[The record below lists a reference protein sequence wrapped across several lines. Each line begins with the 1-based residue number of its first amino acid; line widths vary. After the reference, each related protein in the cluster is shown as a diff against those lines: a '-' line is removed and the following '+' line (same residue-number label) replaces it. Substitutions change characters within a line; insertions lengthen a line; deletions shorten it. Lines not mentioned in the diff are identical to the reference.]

1 MMKSVR
7 SFPLSGSTDPI
18 KDPCMIFLKTVLRLV
33 LIPAFLLTPAALLA
47 DTNCEEGT
55 GPLNTAQPQGM
66 TPQEIIQKFAAREEV
81 FRQARNNYVY
91 TQDITVQE
99 LDGATVT
106 GEFRLV
112 QDITYDDKG
121 VRQENV
127 TYAPQSSLRQL
138 QLSREDTEDFRNK
151 MAFIMTTSDLPQYN
165 LLYVG
170 QQRQDEI
177 ETYVFDVAPKTI
189 VKGQRYFQGRIWVDN
204 RDFQIVKSCGK
215 TVPEAIANTK
225 KKKNIQENLS
235 PKFVTYREQI
245 DGQYW
250 FPTYIRADDTLHFR
264 NQDVH
269 MREII
274 KLTNYKRF
282 GSKTKI
288 IYKGEA
294 KEDPTDNPKDKSKD
308 NSKVNP
314 KPPDKKP

>member
-1 MMKSVR
+1 
-7 SFPLSGSTDPI
+7 
-18 KDPCMIFLKTVLRLV
+18 MIFLKTVLRLV
-33 LIPAFLLTPAALLA
+33 LILAFLLMPAALLA

-55 GPLNTAQPQGM
+55 GPLNTAQPQGL

-99 LDGATVT
+99 LDGNTVS

-138 QLSREDTEDFRNK
+138 ILSREDYEDFRSK

-170 QQRQDEI
+170 QQKQDEI
-177 ETYVFDVAPKTI
+177 DTYVFDTAPKTI

-264 NQDVH
+264 NNDVH

-288 IYKGEA
+288 IFKGEA
-294 KEDPTDNPKDKSKD
+294 KDDPKDKPKDNPKD
-308 NSKVNP
+308 NP
-314 KPPDKKP
+314 TTPEKKP

>member
-1 MMKSVR
+1 MLLSCHAAPPARMLVGSKDLMKELEMNSSKAGLRALLFSV
-7 SFPLSGSTDPI
+7 
-18 KDPCMIFLKTVLRLV
+18 
-33 LIPAFLLTPAALLA
+33 LLLMPAALHA
-47 DTNCEEGT
+47 DTNCDDGT
-55 GPLNTAQPQGM
+55 GPLNPALPQGI
-66 TPQEIIQKFAAREEV
+66 TVQEIIQKFAAREEI

-99 LDGATVT
+99 IDGNSVS

-121 VRQENV
+121 NRVEVV
-127 TYAPQSSLRQL
+127 TLAPQSSLHQL
-138 QLSREDTEDFRNK
+138 SLSREDYEDFRTK
-151 MAFIMTTSDLPQYN
+151 MAFIMTTDDVPHYN

-170 QQRQDEI
+170 QQHLDEVD
-177 ETYVFDVAPKTI
+177 TYVFDVAPKTI
-189 VKGQRYFQGRIWVDN
+189 EKGQRYFQGRVWVEIHDL
-204 RDFQIVKSCGK
+204 QIVKSCGK

-225 KKKNIQENLS
+225 KKKNVEENLS

-264 NQDVH
+264 FADIH

-282 GSKTKI
+282 GAKTTI

-294 KEDPTDNPKDKSKD
+294 KEDPKEPKE
-308 NSKVNP
+308 P
-314 KPPDKKP
+314 AKKP

>member
-1 MMKSVR
+1 MS
-7 SFPLSGSTDPI
+7 
-18 KDPCMIFLKTVLRLV
+18 FLKTVLRLV
-33 LIPAFLLTPAALLA
+33 LISAFLLAPAALLA

-55 GPLNTAQPQGM
+55 GPLNPAQPQGM
-66 TPQEIIQKFAAREEV
+66 TPQEIIQKFAAREEI

-99 LDGATVT
+99 LDGATVS

-127 TYAPQSSLRQL
+127 TYAPQNSLRQII
-138 QLSREDTEDFRNK
+138 LSREDYEDFRSK
-151 MAFIMTTSDLPQYN
+151 MAFIMTTADLPEYN

-288 IYKGEA
+288 IFKGEA
-294 KEDPTDNPKDKSKD
+294 KDDPTDKPKDNPKD
-308 NSKVNP
+308 NP
-314 KPPDKKP
+314 KTPDKKP

>member
-1 MMKSVR
+1 
-7 SFPLSGSTDPI
+7 
-18 KDPCMIFLKTVLRLV
+18 MIFFKTVLRLV
-33 LIPAFLLTPAALLA
+33 LIPALLLTPTALLA
-47 DTNCEEGT
+47 DTNCDEGT
-55 GPLNTAQPQGM
+55 GPLNPAQPQGM

-99 LDGATVT
+99 LDGTTVT

-127 TYAPQSSLRQL
+127 TYAPQNSLRQL
-138 QLSREDTEDFRNK
+138 ILSREDYEDFRSK
-151 MAFIMTTSDLPQYN
+151 MAFIMTTADVPQYN
-165 LLYVG
+165 LFYVE

-177 ETYVFDVAPKTI
+177 DTYVFDIAPKTI
-189 VKGQRYFQGRIWVDN
+189 VKGERYFQGRIWVDN

-264 NQDVH
+264 NNDVH

-288 IYKGEA
+288 IFKGEA
-294 KEDPTDNPKDKSKD
+294 KDDPKDKPKDNPKD
-308 NSKVNP
+308 NP
-314 KPPDKKP
+314 TTPEKKP

>member
-1 MMKSVR
+1 MN
-7 SFPLSGSTDPI
+7 LSRAGL
-18 KDPCMIFLKTVLRLV
+18 CAV
-33 LIPAFLLTPAALLA
+33 LIAFFLLTPAALPA
-47 DTNCEEGT
+47 QTNCEEGT
-55 GPLNTAQPQGM
+55 GALNPAPPAGKT
-66 TPQEIIQKFAAREEV
+66 TEEIIQKFAAREEM

-99 LDGATVT
+99 LDGNTVT

-121 VRQENV
+121 GRQENV
-127 TYAPQSSLRQL
+127 TFAPQNSLKQL
-138 QLSREDTEDFRNK
+138 ILSREDYEDFRYK

-165 LLYVG
+165 LLYAG

-177 ETYVFDVAPKTI
+177 DTYVFDVAPKTI

-204 RDFQIVKSCGK
+204 HDLQIVKSCGK
-215 TVPEAIANTK
+215 TVPEIIANTK
-225 KKKNIQENLS
+225 KKKNVQENLS

-250 FPTYIRADDTLHFR
+250 FPTYIRADDMLHFQ
-264 NQDVH
+264 NADIH

-288 IYKGEA
+288 IFKGEA
-294 KEDPTDNPKDKSKD
+294 KEDPKTEQ
-308 NSKVNP
+308 
-314 KPPDKKP
+314 KPPEKKP

>member
-1 MMKSVR
+1 M
-7 SFPLSGSTDPI
+7 T
-18 KDPCMIFLKTVLRLV
+18 FLKTVLRLV
-33 LIPAFLLTPAALLA
+33 LISAFLLTPAALLA
-47 DTNCEEGT
+47 DTNCDEGT
-55 GPLNTAQPQGM
+55 GPLNSAQPQGI
-66 TPQEIIQKFAAREEV
+66 TPQEIIQKFAAREEL
-81 FRQARNNYVY
+81 FREARNNYVY

-99 LDGATVT
+99 LDGTTVT

-127 TYAPQSSLRQL
+127 TYAPQNSLRQL
-138 QLSREDTEDFRNK
+138 ILSREDYEDFRSK

-177 ETYVFDVAPKTI
+177 DTYVFDIAPKTI

-288 IYKGEA
+288 IFKGEA
-294 KEDPTDNPKDKSKD
+294 KEDPKDNPKD
-308 NSKVNP
+308 NP
-314 KPPDKKP
+314 KTPDKKP

>member
-1 MMKSVR
+1 MNLFKAGVR
-7 SFPLSGSTDPI
+7 A
-18 KDPCMIFLKTVLRLV
+18 V
-33 LIPAFLLTPAALLA
+33 LISVLLLMSVALRA
-47 DTNCEEGT
+47 DTNCDEGA
-55 GPLNTAQPQGM
+55 GPLNPAQPQGM
-66 TPQEIIQKFAAREEV
+66 TPQQIIQKFAAREEI

-99 LDGATVT
+99 FDGTTVT

-121 VRQENV
+121 ARMEVV
-127 TYAPQSSLRQL
+127 TLAPQSSLRQIIL
-138 QLSREDTEDFRNK
+138 TREDYEDFRTK
-151 MAFIMTTSDLPQYN
+151 LAFIMTTDDVPHYN

-189 VKGQRYFQGRIWVDN
+189 EKGQRYFQGRIWVDA
-204 RDFQIVKSCGK
+204 RDLQIVKSCGK

-225 KKKNIQENLS
+225 KKKNIEENLS

-250 FPTYIRADDTLHFR
+250 FPTYIKADDTLHFR
-264 NQDVH
+264 FGDIH

-282 GSKTKI
+282 GAKTTI
-288 IYKGEA
+288 IFKGEA
-294 KEDPTDNPKDKSKD
+294 KEDPKGPDKA
-308 NSKVNP
+308 
-314 KPPDKKP
+314 PDKKP

>member
-1 MMKSVR
+1 MS
-7 SFPLSGSTDPI
+7 
-18 KDPCMIFLKTVLRLV
+18 FLKTILCLV
-33 LIPAFLLTPAALLA
+33 LISAFLLTPAALLA

-55 GPLNTAQPQGM
+55 GPLNPAQPQGM
-66 TPQEIIQKFAAREEV
+66 TPQEIIQKFAAREEI

-99 LDGATVT
+99 LDGTTVS

-127 TYAPQSSLRQL
+127 TYAPQNSLRQII
-138 QLSREDTEDFRNK
+138 LSREDYEDFRSK
-151 MAFIMTTSDLPQYN
+151 MAFIMTTADLPEYN

-204 RDFQIVKSCGK
+204 HDFQIVKSCGK

-288 IYKGEA
+288 IFKGEA
-294 KEDPTDNPKDKSKD
+294 KEDPKDKPKDNPKD
-308 NSKVNP
+308 NP
-314 KPPDKKP
+314 KTPDKKP

>member
-1 MMKSVR
+1 
-7 SFPLSGSTDPI
+7 
-18 KDPCMIFLKTVLRLV
+18 MIFFKTVLRLV
-33 LIPAFLLTPAALLA
+33 LIPALLLTPTALLA
-47 DTNCEEGT
+47 DTNCDEGT
-55 GPLNTAQPQGM
+55 GPLNPAQPQGM

-99 LDGATVT
+99 LDGTTVT

-127 TYAPQSSLRQL
+127 TYAPQNSLRQL
-138 QLSREDTEDFRNK
+138 ILSREDYEDFRSK
-151 MAFIMTTSDLPQYN
+151 MAFIMTTADVPQYN

-177 ETYVFDVAPKTI
+177 DTYVFDIAPKTI
-189 VKGQRYFQGRIWVDN
+189 VKGERYFQGRIWVDN

-264 NQDVH
+264 NNDVH

-288 IYKGEA
+288 IFKGEA
-294 KEDPTDNPKDKSKD
+294 KEDPKDKPKDNPKD
-308 NSKVNP
+308 NP
-314 KPPDKKP
+314 TTPEKKP

>member
-1 MMKSVR
+1 
-7 SFPLSGSTDPI
+7 
-18 KDPCMIFLKTVLRLV
+18 MIFFKTVLRLV
-33 LIPAFLLTPAALLA
+33 LIPALLLTPTALLA
-47 DTNCEEGT
+47 DTNCDEGT
-55 GPLNTAQPQGM
+55 GPLNPAQAQGM

-99 LDGATVT
+99 LDGTTVT

-127 TYAPQSSLRQL
+127 TYAPQNSLRQL
-138 QLSREDTEDFRNK
+138 ILSREDYEDFRSK
-151 MAFIMTTSDLPQYN
+151 MAFIMTTADVPQYN

-177 ETYVFDVAPKTI
+177 DTYVFDIAPKTI
-189 VKGQRYFQGRIWVDN
+189 VKGERYFQGRIWVDN

-264 NQDVH
+264 NNDVH

-288 IYKGEA
+288 IFKGEA
-294 KEDPTDNPKDKSKD
+294 KDDPKDKPKDNPKD
-308 NSKVNP
+308 NP
-314 KPPDKKP
+314 TTPEKKP

>member
-1 MMKSVR
+1 MNS
-7 SFPLSGSTDPI
+7 
-18 KDPCMIFLKTVLRLV
+18 LKTSLRLLIYSLLLLPAV
-33 LIPAFLLTPAALLA
+33 LVAQ
-47 DTNCEEGT
+47 TNCDEGT

-66 TPQEIIQKFAAREEV
+66 TPQQIIEKFGAKEEV
-81 FRQARNNYVY
+81 FRQALNNYTY

-99 LDGATVT
+99 LDGNTVS

-121 VRQENV
+121 GRIENV
-127 TYAPQSSLRQL
+127 TFAPQNTLRAL
-138 QLSREDTEDFRNK
+138 GLTRDDYEDFRYK
-151 MAFIMTTSDLPQYN
+151 MAFVLTTSDLPQYN

-170 QQRQDEI
+170 QQRQDEVD
-177 ETYVFDVAPKTI
+177 TYVFDIAPKTI

-204 RDFQIVKSCGK
+204 HDLQIVKSCGK
-215 TVPEAIANTK
+215 TVPDTIATK
-225 KKKNIQENLS
+225 KKKNVQENLS

-250 FPTYIRADDTLHFR
+250 FPTYIRADDVLHF
-264 NQDVH
+264 NTGDVH

-288 IYKGEA
+288 IFKGEA
-294 KEDPTDNPKDKSKD
+294 KEDQKDNPKD
-308 NSKVNP
+308 P
-314 KPPDKKP
+314 KTQDKKQ